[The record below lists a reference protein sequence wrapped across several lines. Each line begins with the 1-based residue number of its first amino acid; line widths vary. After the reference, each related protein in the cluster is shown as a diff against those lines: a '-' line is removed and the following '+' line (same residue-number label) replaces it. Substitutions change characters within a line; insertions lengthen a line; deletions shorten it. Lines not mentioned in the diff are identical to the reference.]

1 MRLSILLLISTAL
14 GACSGDSAPVFT
26 DANAAIDQADSAK
39 SAGDTDL
46 AKAGYEYARDNGD
59 GDSQADALM
68 GLFELGCAGADDDM
82 AFANFETLTSSHAD
96 KLTQAE
102 LKRMVDLCVTSA
114 TIETGDAII
123 VFAMAAFPEMQA
135 DLTRPAAA
143 IEKIRTEG
151 PGADLSGLGYAGD

>member
-1 MRLSILLLISTAL
+1 MRLSILLLISTFL
-14 GACSGDSAPVFT
+14 GACSGDSVPVFT
-26 DANAAIDQADSAK
+26 DVNTAIDQADSAK

-59 GDSQADALM
+59 GDSQADALV

-82 AFANFETLTSSHAD
+82 AFVNFEELSSSHAD
-96 KLTQAE
+96 KLTPGE

-114 TIETGDAII
+114 TVETGDAII
-123 VFAMAAFPEMQA
+123 GFAMEAFPEMQA
-135 DLTRPAAA
+135 DLTMPAAA

>member
-1 MRLSILLLISTAL
+1 MRLSTLLLISAFL
-14 GACSGDSAPVFT
+14 GACSGDSVPVFT
-26 DANAAIDQADSAK
+26 DVNTAIDQADSAK

-82 AFANFETLTSSHAD
+82 AFVNFEELSSSHAD
-96 KLTQAE
+96 KLPPGE

-123 VFAMAAFPEMQA
+123 GFAMEAFPEMKA
-135 DLTRPAAA
+135 DLTMPAAA